1 MAMISIVWVHS
12 LLLWEVV
19 SPPASYMQ
27 VALTQLMKFG
37 TICFFLISGYLLGE
51 GLTRTSRLRYFY
63 RRVEAVFV
71 PWAFWS
77 CVWFVIALAQNLQ
90 DTKHPWYVGSSL
102 QELGH
107 LYLRFVFIQSVYWF
121 VPNFFICL
129 ALVLALYKRVP
140 DYVQGPVFLA
150 LSLFYGINTYLRV
163 IPSRHTSALFGFVFY
178 LWLGSFA
185 YHHRASLNGWIAK
198 ISRMQLATYTG
209 VAAIFALV
217 EFHMLQK
224 LTSGDSFNA
233 LRISNQAF
241 SVLATLLIVK
251 SKGALFSKMIDVRSE
266 TFGIFLIHPILLQV
280 VQVVY
285 ARIPLSTRVGITANG
300 SLPLFFGFGTFAV
313 VYLLSIVL
321 TKQIRKVSALR
332 WMVGQ

>member
-1 MAMISIVWVHS
+1 MGSCISAGFLYAGGSYAADEVWNNLFLSYLGVFAGRRAYAHEPIAI
-12 LLLWEVV
+12 LL
-19 SPPASYMQ
+19 S
-27 VALTQLMKFG
+27 
-37 TICFFLISGYLLGE
+37 
-51 GLTRTSRLRYFY
+51 TRGGS
-63 RRVEAVFV
+63 VCS
-71 PWAFWS
+71 WAFWS

-224 LTSGDSFNA
+224 LTSGDSFNT

-300 SLPLFFGFGTFAV
+300 SLPLFSDSVHSLWFIFF
-313 VYLLSIVL
+313 LSC
-321 TKQIRKVSALR
+321 
-332 WMVGQ
+332 